1 MSDKNSALLIV
12 EQIYGKLPQLQA
24 QGRIQQQQLDWVQL
38 QWFESERNILR
49 KVSTKQQEIAFRL
62 LKEGQRLEHDDVVY
76 LDDRTAI
83 VVEILPSEVIVLS
96 PKTLPDMARACYE
109 IGNKHAPLFLEGDEV
124 LLPYDKPMFE
134 WLQAAG
140 FAPRQEQRR
149 LSHALRAN
157 SAQGHHHGHHHH
169 HGHSHD
175 GVHHHHHDEHTH
187 HHSHES

>member
-1 MSDKNSALLIV
+1 MSEQVSALIIV
-12 EQIYGKLPQLQA
+12 EQIYGKLPLLQT
-24 QGRIQQQQLDWVQL
+24 QGKIQQQQIDWVQL

-49 KVSTKQQEIAFRL
+49 KVSTQQQEIAFRL
-62 LKEGQRLEHDDVVY
+62 LKEGQRLEHEDVVY
-76 LDDRTAI
+76 MDEQKAI

-109 IGNKHAPLFLEGDEV
+109 IGNKHAPLFLEGDEI

-134 WLQAAG
+134 WLKAAG
-140 FAPRQEQRR
+140 FSPRQEQRR

-169 HGHSHD
+169 HEHSHSE
-175 GVHHHHHDEHTH
+175 GHHHHDEHMH